1 MPAERRA
8 GVLLHPTSLP
18 GPFAR
23 GDLGH
28 EAYRFVE
35 FLAAAGCSVWQM
47 LPVGPAGDG
56 GSPYQSSSAHAGC
69 RELIS
74 LDWLRDRGWL
84 AVVDPARSRAEHLQA
99 AGVAFCAAPAVD
111 FADFCV
117 REAHWLEDFAL
128 YSALKVAH
136 RGRAW
141 TTWPKG
147 ERNRSRRA
155 LASAREHH
163 AAALAQVRFEQ
174 YAFFTQWQELRDYA
188 HRHGVRLFGD
198 LPLFVAHDSAD
209 VWAAPEAFLLDE
221 NGEPT
226 FVAGVPPDYFA
237 ADGQRWGNPQYRWD
251 WHEANGF
258 AWWRAR
264 VGTLAGLFDLLRI
277 DHFRGLEAV
286 WMIPAEAP
294 TAATGFW
301 QPVPGAELLAAM
313 RDALPDLRLVA
324 ENLGIITPEV
334 EALRTQFD
342 LPGMVVLQFAFDGD
356 GSNPHL
362 PHNHDRSDV
371 AYTGTHD
378 NDTTLSWFSGLPDAT
393 AQRALDY
400 LGQPGEAMPWP
411 LIRAALV
418 SVAALAVLPMQD
430 LLGLGGAARMNT
442 PGTTIGNWGWRLE
455 SGQLVP
461 ALAARLRSLLDL
473 YGRA

>member
-56 GSPYQSSSAHAGC
+56 GSPYQSISAHAGC

-84 AVVDPARSRAEHLQA
+84 EAVDPARSRGEHLQA
-99 AGVAFCAAPAVD
+99 AGAAFGAAPPNDFAGFCA
-111 FADFCV
+111 

-128 YSALKVAH
+128 YSVLKAVH
-136 RGRAW
+136 GGQSW
-141 TTWPKG
+141 IDWPAG
-147 ERNRSRRA
+147 QRNRERRA
-155 LASAREHH
+155 LAAACQRH

-209 VWAAPEAFLLDE
+209 VWAAPQAFLLDE
-221 NGEPT
+221 NGQPQ

-237 ADGQRWGNPQYRWD
+237 ADGQRWGNPQYRWE

-264 VGTLAGLFDLLRI
+264 VGTLAGLFDQLRI

-286 WMIPAEAP
+286 WMIPAQAP
-294 TAATGFW
+294 TAATGSW
-301 QPVPGAELLAAM
+301 RTVPGAGLLAAM
-313 RDALPDLRLVA
+313 RDAFPDLRLVA

-334 EALRTQFD
+334 EALRRWFG

-356 GSNPHL
+356 ASNPHL
-362 PHNHDRSDV
+362 PHNHARDDV
-371 AYTGTHD
+371 VYTGTHD
-378 NDTTLSWFSGLPDAT
+378 NDTTLSWFGGLPAAT
-393 AQRALDY
+393 AQRALEY
-400 LGQPGEAMPWP
+400 LGLPGEAMPWP
-411 LIRAALV
+411 LIRAALA

-442 PGTTIGNWGWRLE
+442 PGTVIGNWAWRLE
-455 SGQLVP
+455 PGQMEA
-461 ALAARLRSLLDL
+461 ALASRLRTALEL
-473 YGRA
+473 YGRG

>member
-18 GPFAR
+18 GPFAT

-56 GSPYQSSSAHAGC
+56 GSPYQSTSAHAGS

-84 AVVDPARSRAEHLQA
+84 DAVDPTRSRAAHLQA
-99 AGVAFCAAPAVD
+99 AGTAFCGAPPPD
-111 FADFCV
+111 FAEFCAH
-117 REAHWLEDFAL
+117 EAHWLEDFAL
-128 YSALKVAH
+128 YSALKAAH
-136 RGRAW
+136 RGRVW

-147 ERNRSRRA
+147 ERNRGRRA
-155 LASAREHH
+155 LATARQRH

-174 YAFFTQWQELRDYA
+174 YAFFTQWRELRDYA
-188 HRHGVRLFGD
+188 HRLGVRLFGD

-209 VWAAPEAFLLDE
+209 VWAAPQAFLLDE
-221 NGEPT
+221 TGQPQ

-237 ADGQRWGNPQYRWD
+237 VDGQRWGNPQYRWD
-251 WHEANGF
+251 WHVTDGF
-258 AWWRAR
+258 AWWQAR
-264 VGTLAGLFDLLRI
+264 VGTLAALFDVLRI

-286 WMIPAEAP
+286 WMIPADAP
-294 TAATGFW
+294 TAVTGFW
-301 QPVPGAELLAAM
+301 QAVPGAGLLAAV
-313 RDALPDLRLVA
+313 RGTFPELRLVA
-324 ENLGIITPEV
+324 ENLGTITPQV

-356 GSNPHL
+356 GTNPHL
-362 PHNHDRSDV
+362 PHNHARDDV
-371 AYTGTHD
+371 VYTGTHD

-393 AQRALDY
+393 AQRVLDY
-400 LGQPGEAMPWP
+400 LGLPGEAMPWP
-411 LIRAALV
+411 LVRAALA
-418 SVAALAVLPMQD
+418 SVAALAVLPVQD
-430 LLGLGGAARMNT
+430 LLGLDGAARMNT
-442 PGTTIGNWGWRLE
+442 PGTIVGNWAWRLMP
-455 SGQLVP
+455 GQLDP
-461 ALAARLRSLLDL
+461 ALAARLRTTLEI
-473 YGRA
+473 YGRS

>member
-18 GPFAR
+18 GPFAH

-84 AVVDPARSRAEHLQA
+84 AVVDPARSRSEHLHTAGA
-99 AGVAFCAAPAVD
+99 AFGAAPAPD
-111 FADFCV
+111 FEDFCA

-128 YSALKVAH
+128 YSALKRAH
-136 RGRAW
+136 RGLAW
-141 TTWPKG
+141 TAWPKG

-155 LASAREHH
+155 LASARERH

-362 PHNHDRSDV
+362 PHNHARDDV
-371 AYTGTHD
+371 VYTGTHD

-393 AQRALDY
+393 SQRTLDY
-400 LGQPGEAMPWP
+400 LGRPGEAMPWP
-411 LIRAALV
+411 LIRAALA
-418 SVAALAVLPMQD
+418 SVAALAVLPVQD
-430 LLGLGGAARMNT
+430 LLGLDGAARMNT
-442 PGTTIGNWGWRLE
+442 PGTTTGNWAWRLAP
-455 SGQLVP
+455 GQLAP
-461 ALAARLRSLLDL
+461 ALAARLRTALEI

>member
-1 MPAERRA
+1 MPGERRA

-47 LPVGPAGDG
+47 LPVGPTGDG
-56 GSPYQSSSAHAGC
+56 GSPYQSTSAHAGC

-84 AVVDPARSRAEHLQA
+84 DAVDPARSRGEHLQA
-99 AGVAFCAAPAVD
+99 AGAAFGAAPPKDFDGFCASQ
-111 FADFCV
+111 
-117 REAHWLEDFAL
+117 AHWLEDFAL
-128 YSALKVAH
+128 YSVLKAVH
-136 RGRAW
+136 SGQSW
-141 TTWPKG
+141 SDWPADQ
-147 ERNRSRRA
+147 RNRERRA
-155 LASAREHH
+155 LAAARQRH

-188 HRHGVRLFGD
+188 HQHGVRLLGD

-209 VWAAPEAFLLDE
+209 VWAAPQAFLLDE
-221 NGEPT
+221 IGQPQ

-251 WHEANGF
+251 WHVADGF

-264 VGTLAGLFDLLRI
+264 IGTLAGLFDVLRI

-294 TAATGFW
+294 TAATGAW
-301 QPVPGAELLAAM
+301 QAVPGAELLAAV
-313 RDALPDLRLVA
+313 RQEFPALDLVA
-324 ENLGIITPEV
+324 ENLGIITPGV
-334 EALRTQFD
+334 EALRRQFD

-362 PHNHDRSDV
+362 LHNHARDDV
-371 AYTGTHD
+371 VYTGTHD

-393 AQRALDY
+393 AQRMLDY
-400 LGQPGEAMPWP
+400 LGLPGEAMPWP
-411 LIRAALV
+411 LIRAALA

-442 PGTTIGNWGWRLE
+442 PGTIIGNWAWRLE
-455 SGQLVP
+455 PGQLEP
-461 ALAARLRSLLDL
+461 TLATRLRTALEL
-473 YGRA
+473 YGRG